1 MDNVKTHKLLA
12 TIILFSTNRKCF
24 SDLTGAFPHKSIRGN
39 FYVIVVYDFEINA
52 IISEPIKTRQA
63 PTICDKF
70 LKMHKIL
77 KSRGKNPK

>member
-1 MDNVKTHKLLA
+1 M
-12 TIILFSTNRKCF
+12 
-24 SDLTGAFPHKSIRGN
+24 
-39 FYVIVVYDFEINA
+39 IVVYDFEINA

-77 KSRGKNPK
+77 KSRGKNPKSYIMYNEFSSYLKEAINKYGINFQLALPNIHRQNAS